1 MRTPI
6 KSFIR
11 MKKSA
16 KLISFILSVI
26 LLFALTGISLSACSF
41 DGSDILSVRQR
52 ADKLRGEMSAALGDA
67 FIARDAKAVKAT
79 FCTKSQALPDITEQ
93 IENTFSFIDG
103 KVTKYRKGG
112 RGYESYAAE
121 YGAVDE
127 YEFDS
132 KLILTADT
140 GREYCLSFRVFYI
153 VDDVTVKGMT
163 AYSITEL
170 YGDGCNFCSAGC
182 YWSMDG

>member
-1 MRTPI
+1 
-6 KSFIR
+6 
-11 MKKSA
+11 
-16 KLISFILSVI
+16 
-26 LLFALTGISLSACSF
+26 
-41 DGSDILSVRQR
+41 
-52 ADKLRGEMSAALGDA
+52 
-67 FIARDAKAVKAT
+67 
-79 FCTKSQALPDITEQ
+79 

-121 YGAVDE
+121 YGVVDE

-132 KLILTADT
+132 KLFLTADT

-153 VDDVTVKGMT
+153 VEDTTIKGMT

-170 YGDGCNFCSAGC
+170 YDDSGNFYNAGY
-182 YWSMDG
+182 YWSMDD